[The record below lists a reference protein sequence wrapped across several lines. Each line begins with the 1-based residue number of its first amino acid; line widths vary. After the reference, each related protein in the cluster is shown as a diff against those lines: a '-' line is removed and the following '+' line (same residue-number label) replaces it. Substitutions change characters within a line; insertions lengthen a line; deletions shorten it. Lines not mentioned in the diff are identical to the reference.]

1 MGNPYK
7 TPAKMISSDYTK
19 QISSAVKEANKIA
32 AEAERKIEYHNGAV
46 VINNGRL
53 LNFLLENRST
63 GKSYY
68 WKRRAVKNFIEKGE
82 MFMYIRRNKIDMD
95 MSVPLFFD
103 DIGHEFPNYTM
114 ETTGNTF
121 ILVKKDGDEIV
132 KKPCGYFFNLA
143 AGGRIKSMPL
153 ETVTLIIFD
162 EFIPEDGKYLRP
174 YDFGYEPRTILS
186 IILTV
191 ARGYKKVI
199 RDNVQCVCLAN
210 AVYEYNP
217 YFAYFGIKLN
227 KTGVFKN
234 DKYYAHIKQ
243 NDSVAEAIKNSKV
256 GSIIA
261 DTSYGGYAI
270 TNKPWS
276 EHGHDIALP
285 DKKAYPV
292 FYLFVDEWYRCAVSG
307 DSLYFSHGF
316 DETFKRKYKCADTE
330 MLDTPWFS
338 GEPLK
343 IAVSFYNKA
352 KVFYDDQ
359 HTKAMISGILNH
371 RR

>member
-1 MGNPYK
+1 MGS
-7 TPAKMISSDYTK
+7 TART
-19 QISSAVKEANKIA
+19 AN
-32 AEAERKIEYHNGAV
+32 KIEYHNGAV

-68 WKRRAVKNFIEKGE
+68 WKRRAIKNFIDKGE
-82 MFMYIRRNKIDMD
+82 MFIYIRRNKIDMD
-95 MSVPLFFD
+95 MSVPLFFE
-103 DIGHEFPNYTM
+103 DIGNEFPNYTM

-132 KKPCGYFFNLA
+132 KSPCGYFFNLA
-143 AGGRIKSMPL
+143 AGSRIKSMPL
-153 ETVTLIIFD
+153 ESVTLIIFD
-162 EFIPEDGKYLRP
+162 EFIPEDGKYLKP
-174 YDFGYEPRTILS
+174 YDFSYEPRTLLS

-210 AVYEYNP
+210 AVFEYNP
-217 YFAYFGIKLN
+217 YFAYFGIKIN
-227 KTGVFKN
+227 KKTGVFKN
-234 DKYYAHIKQ
+234 DKYYAHVKK
-243 NDSVAEAIKNSKV
+243 NMSVAEAIKNSKV
-256 GSIIA
+256 GSIMA
-261 DTSYGGYAI
+261 DTSYGAYAI
-270 TNKPWS
+270 GNKPVS
-276 EHGHDIALP
+276 ETTHDIVIP

-292 FYLFVDEWYRCAVSG
+292 FYLFVDEWYRCSVSG

-316 DETFKRKYKCADTE
+316 DGSFKRKYKCVDTE
-330 MLDTPWFS
+330 ISDTPWFS

-343 IAVSFYNKA
+343 IAVSFYNRA

-359 HTKAMISGILNH
+359 NTKAVISGILNH